1 MTNSIEPPGSP
12 AGRQLAWLLD
22 QIKGA
27 KSPTQQE
34 LGDRLNELLLESR
47 GPEHFAEAF
56 SKLNEILGEAT
67 IVSVDEKGP
76 FELIA
81 EIAGKSGDRF
91 LIPIS
96 VEATEPHRISAM
108 TVAPRMGTH
117 IRNIV
122 IACPEGTWNE
132 DLNRW
137 EGAFR
142 DLALFY
148 CELLG
153 MKIIR
158 EDWLK
163 IGKAPD
169 TYPQLAFGDGP
180 TENYKPPR
188 WGDPERP
195 QQLHLE
201 IPVNDLDAA
210 EDFALGLGATKLEE
224 KTGYRTYADPIGH
237 PFCFYLDERESSE
250 DGRPLSGRIGRI
262 VFDCFS
268 PRVLADCWG
277 ELLQMPIRVED
288 DAKRVVIARED
299 GSLPMLGFQH
309 AVFPAPRWPDPE
321 YPQQI
326 HLDLHFDDGKAGQ
339 ELAERL
345 GAIRMPPMGGSCPVY
360 ADPAAHPF
368 CLCSHGQ

>member
-1 MTNSIEPPGSP
+1 MTSSMNPPESP

-22 QIKGA
+22 QIKEA
-27 KSPTQQE
+27 TSPTEDE
-34 LGDRLNELLLESR
+34 LGQRLDDLLLQSR
-47 GPEHFAEAF
+47 GPEHFAGAF
-56 SKLNEILGEAT
+56 LKLNEIFGEAT
-67 IVSVDEKGP
+67 IVRVVEKGP

-81 EIAGKSGDRF
+81 EIEAGNEDRF
-91 LIPIS
+91 LIPLT

-108 TVAPRMGTH
+108 TVTPRMGTH

-132 DLNRW
+132 DLQRW

-169 TYPQLAFGDGP
+169 IYPQLAFGDGP

-210 EDFALGLGATKLEE
+210 EEFALGLGATKLEG
-224 KTGYRTYADPIGH
+224 KPGYRTYADPIGH

-250 DGRPLSGRIGRI
+250 DGRLFRVAS
-262 VFDCFS
+262 VESCSTVSALECS
-268 PRVLADCWG
+268 PR
-277 ELLQMPIRVED
+277 
-288 DAKRVVIARED
+288 
-299 GSLPMLGFQH
+299 F
-309 AVFPAPRWPDPE
+309 
-321 YPQQI
+321 
-326 HLDLHFDDGKAGQ
+326 
-339 ELAERL
+339 
-345 GAIRMPPMGGSCPVY
+345 GASC
-360 ADPAAHPF
+360 
-368 CLCSHGQ
+368 